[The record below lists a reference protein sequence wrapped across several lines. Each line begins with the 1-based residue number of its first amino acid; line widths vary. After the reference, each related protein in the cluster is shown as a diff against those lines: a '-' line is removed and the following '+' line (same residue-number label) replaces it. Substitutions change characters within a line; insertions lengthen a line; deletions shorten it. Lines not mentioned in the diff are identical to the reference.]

1 MKEKKGNLIFLW
13 NYTNWGGA
21 QIYFLSIIRAA
32 ATDWNIKVALPEGSS
47 PDFLKFLEDLNVE
60 YDFLKN
66 TIDGNPAPTL
76 KRKIQRHIS
85 RFKVDYETFRYLK
98 NNARENS
105 IFHIESAPW
114 QSWIMLYSL
123 THYGKVFVTL
133 HNALGRHPSWREWIW
148 KKRLDFL
155 STFDNFNF
163 FAANQQT
170 IEDFKHIIDEKNWEK
185 LILSRASVNPV
196 ELDIVSKKEFN
207 REESLEKIGLR
218 GKEQIILSVGQFID
232 RKGRWVLLE
241 AAQKLIKKYPKV
253 GFVWLMPQLP
263 DEADLNKI
271 ESFGLGNSFQ
281 AVKSST
287 VGDERI
293 DILKFFRIAD
303 IFALPSLLEGLPIS
317 LLEAMGLG
325 ICSVSTDIN
334 AIPEALKNMET
345 GIMVKP
351 GDSGELFEAFDKLL
365 GDTNLREK
373 LAHRGKEFVLK
384 NFDERFWTG
393 VAIKNYEK
401 NLETRTAE

>member
-1 MKEKKGNLIFLW
+1 
-13 NYTNWGGA
+13 
-21 QIYFLSIIRAA
+21 
-32 ATDWNIKVALPEGSS
+32 
-47 PDFLKFLEDLNVE
+47 
-60 YDFLKN
+60 
-66 TIDGNPAPTL
+66 
-76 KRKIQRHIS
+76 
-85 RFKVDYETFRYLK
+85 
-98 NNARENS
+98 
-105 IFHIESAPW
+105 
-114 QSWIMLYSL
+114 MLYSL

-133 HNALGRHPSWREWIW
+133 HNALGRHPFWREWIW

-155 STFDNFNF
+155 STSDNFNF

-170 IEDFKHIIDEKNWEK
+170 IEDFKHIIDEKNWGK
-185 LILSRASVNPV
+185 LILSRASVNPE

-325 ICSVSTDIN
+325 ICSVSTNIN
-334 AIPEALKNMET
+334 AIPETLKNMET
-345 GIMVKP
+345 GIMVEP
-351 GDSGELFEAFDKLL
+351 GDSGELFGAFDKLL

-373 LAHRGKEFVLK
+373 LARQGKEFVLK
-384 NFDERFWTG
+384 NFDERFWTS

-401 NLETRTAE
+401 NLESRTAE